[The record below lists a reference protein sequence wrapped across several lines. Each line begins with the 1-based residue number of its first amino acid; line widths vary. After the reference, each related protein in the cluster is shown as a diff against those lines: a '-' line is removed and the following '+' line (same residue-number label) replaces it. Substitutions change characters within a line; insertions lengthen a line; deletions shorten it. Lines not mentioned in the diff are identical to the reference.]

1 MTCLGGNA
9 DDAAE
14 DWADDPAAAAVAL
27 ERLWAAGEVVGLAAP
42 EERAELR
49 QLLDRA
55 GEPLRYWGPAVV
67 IGSGG
72 SSGGRRWC
80 LQPLSHLRQSA
91 AATGEWLR
99 RQGIDPAGTVVVNP
113 LPLHHV
119 SGLLPLLRSRHW
131 GVPLRWLAP
140 AVMRQTAA
148 LLALDPLPT
157 ERQALISLVPT
168 QLHRLMADPAGLSWL
183 RGFAVIWVGGA
194 SLAPAL
200 AAAARQAGL
209 RLSPCYGATET
220 AAMVAAQPPQAFLAG
235 ETGCGAALAD
245 VELRLCSGGGEG
257 VNGSGAIEVRTSRLS
272 PGWLRAGP
280 LSPGA
285 PALQPFAGPE
295 GWWRSGDAGW
305 LDGTGL
311 GVHGR
316 LDGAI
321 LSGAETVFPERVE
334 ETLKQRARQAGLPI
348 AELLLLPV
356 ADPLWGQRLVAL
368 YRTEDIVGRPETSL
382 GPSFAEIARQ
392 LPAAQRPQRWIA
404 CPPLERNG
412 LGKWERKRWQ
422 AWLVS
427 GHASSSLGGA
437 IL

>member
-1 MTCLGGNA
+1 MTCLDN
-9 DDAAE
+9 
-14 DWADDPAAAAVAL
+14 WADDPAAAAAAL

-42 EERAELR
+42 QERAELR
-49 QLLDRA
+49 QRLDRA
-55 GEPLRYWGPAVV
+55 SEPLRRWGPAVV

-72 SSGGRRWC
+72 SSGARRWC
-80 LQPLSHLRQSA
+80 LQPVAHLRQSA
-91 AATGEWLR
+91 AATGEWLQ

-119 SGLLPLLRSRHW
+119 SGLLPLVRSRHW

-140 AVMRQTAA
+140 AVMRQTET
-148 LLALDPLPT
+148 LLSLDPLPP

-194 SLAPAL
+194 SLAPPL

-220 AAMVAAQPPQAFLAG
+220 AAMVAAQPPQDFLAG
-235 ETGCGAALAD
+235 ETGYGAALAD
-245 VELRLCSGGGEG
+245 VELRLSSEG
-257 VNGSGAIEVRTSRLS
+257 DGAIELRTSRLS
-272 PGWLRAGP
+272 PGWLGP
-280 LSPGA
+280 GPRSPGA
-285 PALQPFAGPE
+285 PVLQPFAGAE
-295 GWWRSGDAGW
+295 GWWRSGDAGR

-311 GVHGR
+311 QVVGR

-334 ETLKQRARQAGLPI
+334 ETLRQRARQAGLPL

-368 YRTEDIVGRPETSL
+368 YRTEDIAGRPEAGLAPSL
-382 GPSFAEIARQ
+382 TEIAQQ

-422 AWLVS
+422 AWLASGRANSSMGSVS
-427 GHASSSLGGA
+427 A
-437 IL
+437 